1 MTLPSV
7 LATLAAASLLA
18 TGTAAAAEQPPASPP
33 ESPFDQAINL
43 QGGGNRPAS
52 DLGPE
57 CRGMIAAEPDH
68 RVEWEAERGPLS
80 ISIASRADTT
90 LVVRSPDGQIHCVD
104 DVSGLNPVIAF
115 RSPAS
120 GTYDIWMGV
129 YGGAAASSGQLRV
142 TGGYIVCPG
151 DRRCPR

>member
-1 MTLPSV
+1 MAPAPV
-7 LATLAAASLLA
+7 LAMIAWASIQA
-18 TGTAAAAEQPPASPP
+18 TGTAAVAAQPAPAPAGSH
-33 ESPFDQAINL
+33 FDQAINL
-43 QGGGNRPAS
+43 RGGGNRPAS

-57 CRGMIAAEPDH
+57 CRGMIAVEPDH
-68 RVEWEAERGPLS
+68 RLQWEAERGPLS
-80 ISIASRADTT
+80 ISIESRADTT
-90 LVVRSPDGQIHCVD
+90 LVVRGPDGRIHCID

-115 RSPAS
+115 QSPSS